1 MSVVLEK
8 LEQDVLGLPRQERAF
23 LANRLLSSL
32 DDEISDDVEA
42 AWVIEVERRYREYK
56 EGRAEPIPASEV
68 FAEADRLLG

>member
-8 LEQDVLGLPRQERAF
+8 LEQDVLNLPRQERAF